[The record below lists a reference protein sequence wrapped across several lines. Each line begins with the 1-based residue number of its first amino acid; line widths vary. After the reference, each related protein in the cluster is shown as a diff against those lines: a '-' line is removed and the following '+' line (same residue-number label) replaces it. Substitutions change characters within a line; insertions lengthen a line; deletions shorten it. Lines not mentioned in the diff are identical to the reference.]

1 MILLSFDVETT
12 GLDPLKDE
20 VTEVGA
26 VLWSTGKNRA
36 METASYFVKTTRP
49 ISEEITKLTGISQIM
64 IDKFGYESQD
74 AFDKLQDMIQQ
85 ADAYVGQNV
94 VRFDKRFYE
103 QWAKRLGAAPIEKL
117 WIDTRTDLPG
127 VESKSLSYMACDAG
141 FVNPFPHNAVSD
153 CLTVLRL
160 VSMHKI
166 EDVVARAKSPVV
178 ILKADV
184 SYETNDLAKQRKY
197 RWAPAPHKMWWKD
210 IKEIELADEIANAP
224 FNVSIVKDVPVE
236 TLWYQK

>member
-1 MILLSFDVETT
+1 MILLSLDFETT
-12 GLDPLKDE
+12 GLDPAKEE

-26 VLWSTGKNRA
+26 VLWSTVTGRA
-36 METASYFVKTTRP
+36 METASYFVKVSRP

-64 IDKFGYESQD
+64 LDKFGYESQD

-94 VRFDKRFYE
+94 IRFDKRFYE
-103 QWAKRLGAAPIEKL
+103 EWAKRLGATPIEKL

-141 FVNPFPHNAVSD
+141 FINPFPHNAVSD

-166 EDVVARAKSPVV
+166 EDVVVRAKSPVV

-184 SYETNDLAKQRKY
+184 NFESNALAKKRKY
-197 RWAPAPHKMWWKD
+197 AWYAPAKMWWRAV
-210 IKEIELADEIANAP
+210 KEMDLSDEVAQAP
-224 FNVSIVKDVPVE
+224 FNVSIVKDIPLE
-236 TLWYQK
+236 TLWYT

>member
-12 GLDPLKDE
+12 GLDPTKDE

-26 VLWSTGKNRA
+26 VLWSTVTGRA
-36 METASYFVKTTRP
+36 METASYFVKVSRP

-64 IDKFGYESQD
+64 LDKFGYESQD

-94 VRFDKRFYE
+94 IRFDKRFYE

-127 VESKSLSYMACDAG
+127 VESKHLGYMAADAG
-141 FVNPFPHNAVSD
+141 FLNPFPHNAVSD

-160 VSMHKI
+160 VSMHPIDK
-166 EDVVARAKSPVV
+166 VVERAKSPLV
-178 ILKADV
+178 ILRADV

-197 RWAPAPHKMWWKD
+197 GWAPQFKMWWKA
-210 IKEIELADEIANAP
+210 IKELELSDEIAAAP
-224 FNVSIVKDVPVE
+224 FDVSIVKDVPIE
-236 TLWYQK
+236 KLWYQK